1 MGEMKVSPTF
11 SKAAGSQGSALSRV
25 PQDTKSPF
33 DSDQRPESTKIKK
46 KKARLASRAILRGHW
61 PLMEKTTQTGGL
73 SYYIR
78 FCGFLNLVEINREVL
93 RSAKRAFERKFYW
106 NPGRTPGFKRGV
118 SRLASRDSGLC
129 PKNPQTFEKV

>member
-33 DSDQRPESTKIKK
+33 DSGQRPESTKIKK
-46 KKARLASRAILRGHW
+46 KSATRKSRNTPRPMAAHG
-61 PLMEKTTQTGGL
+61 KTTQTGGL

-93 RSAKRAFERKFYW
+93 RSAKRAFERKFY
-106 NPGRTPGFKRGV
+106 
-118 SRLASRDSGLC
+118 
-129 PKNPQTFEKV
+129 